1 MKIKFTKNALA
12 STIALGLMTA
22 SYSGT
27 SFAIDYY
34 LCAKQGNMTM
44 SDGTVVPMWGFSP
57 DTTGFGNN
65 CADPIQVPG
74 PALTVPDN
82 DQTLNI
88 HVRNVAL
95 SEPISIVIPGQNAT
109 TMIPVMRPGVSPP
122 RVQSFTHETA
132 SVTAATDNSND
143 TTYSWTSVK
152 PGTFAYQSGTH
163 PAVQIQMGLYG
174 ALTKNHSDAF
184 GLSAAQAYGSSTAYS
199 SELTVIYSEIDTVL
213 HNQVAD
219 GTYGTPGFMTST
231 VHYNPQYFLANGV
244 DSSTGELD
252 AGAPGSVTLIRFI
265 NMGLK
270 THIPSVQGDD
280 FAIIA
285 EDGYAYQD
293 PRNQYS
299 VMLAA
304 GQTKDVLFTPPPF
317 NPSNPTL
324 AYPMFDRVLNLTNG
338 SRIVTAAA
346 GGSSA
351 PLTSPGSLVTILGTN
366 SDEDDELDYKDNC
379 MMVTN
384 SDQRD
389 TDGDGFG
396 NICDADLDGDGRV
409 GFGDFGMFRA
419 AFGTT
424 NPDAD
429 FDGDGRVGF
438 SDFGIFRAMF
448 GSAPGPSGVAE

>member
-1 MKIKFTKNALA
+1 MKIKLTKNALA
-12 STIALGLMTA
+12 GTIALGLLTA

-27 SFAIDYY
+27 SAAIDYY
-34 LCAKQGNMTM
+34 LCAKQGDITL
-44 SDGTVVPMWGFSP
+44 SDGTVVPMWGFVP
-57 DTTGFGNN
+57 DTTNFANGCG
-65 CADPIQVPG
+65 DPIQVPG
-74 PALTVPDN
+74 PTLTVPDS

-88 HVRNVAL
+88 HVRNVGL
-95 SEPISIVIPGQNAT
+95 SEPVSIVIPGQNST
-109 TMIPVMRPGVSPP
+109 TMVPVMRPGVSPP

-132 SVTAATDNSND
+132 SVASATDNSND
-143 TTYSWTSVK
+143 TTYSWTAVK

-174 ALTKNHSDAF
+174 ALIKNQLDVN
-184 GLSAAQAYGSSTAYS
+184 GLIPGQAYGPSTAFS
-199 SELTVIYSEIDTVL
+199 NELTVIYSEIDTVL

-231 VHYNPQYFLANGV
+231 IDYNPQYFLANGV

-252 AGAPGSVTLIRFI
+252 AGAPGSTTLIRFI
-265 NMGLK
+265 NMGLQ
-270 THIPSVQGDD
+270 THIPSVHGDD

-285 EDGYAYQD
+285 EDGYAYGN

-299 VMLAA
+299 AMVAA
-304 GQTKDVLFTPPPF
+304 GQTKDVLFTPPPLDPQ
-317 NPSNPTL
+317 NPSLT
-324 AYPMFDRVLNLTNG
+324 YPMFDRMLNLTNG
-338 SRIVTAAA
+338 SSIVTAAA
-346 GGSSA
+346 GNNA
-351 PLTSPGSLVTILGTN
+351 VTSPGSLVTILGTN
-366 SDEDDELDYKDNC
+366 SDEDDKLDYKDNC
-379 MMVTN
+379 MMITN

-389 TDGDGFG
+389 TDNDGFG

-409 GFGDFGMFRA
+409 GFSDFGIFRA

-448 GSAPGPSGVAE
+448 GGEPGPSGTAE